1 MSIYIYMGSTE
12 RSSKGAVMSDMF
24 GRSDSLSTHI
34 CTVFKI
40 EVIGNTCVNSNHIV
54 SGIRKVQQPPF
65 DFHGPNPT
73 LL

>member
-1 MSIYIYMGSTE
+1 MGFTE
-12 RSSKGAVMSDMF
+12 SSSKGAVMSDMF
-24 GRSDSLSTHI
+24 GTSDSLSTHI
-34 CTVFKI
+34 CTVSKI

-54 SGIRKVQQPPF
+54 SGMGKVCRPRF